1 MTETT
6 KTTKTTKDEKDLASR
21 LADAG
26 GDAMQ
31 KLSDLPMG
39 KVLVDGAQQ
48 LRERLDELATRIRA
62 IDPLEKRL
70 TTLEE
75 RVAAL
80 EKKAKPAASRK
91 PAAKKPAA
99 EKTPEE
105 S

>member
-1 MTETT
+1 MTE
-6 KTTKTTKDEKDLASR
+6 TTKTTKDEKDLASR

-62 IDPLEKRL
+62 IDPLEKRV

-75 RVAAL
+75 HVAAL
-80 EKKAKPAASRK
+80 EKKSKPAATKK

-99 EKTPEE
+99 EKTPDE

>member
-6 KTTKTTKDEKDLASR
+6 KTQKEKEKDFAAR

-39 KVLVDGAQQ
+39 KALVDGAQQ

-62 IDPLEKRL
+62 IDPLEKRI
-70 TTLEE
+70 T
-75 RVAAL
+75 AL
-80 EKKAKPAASRK
+80 EQRVDALETKPKRARRK
-91 PAAKKPAA
+91 PAAKKPA
-99 EKTPEE
+99 EKKPAD
-105 S
+105 

>member
-6 KTTKTTKDEKDLASR
+6 KTQKEKEKDFAAR

-26 GDAMQ
+26 GEAMQ

-39 KVLVDGAQQ
+39 KALVDGAQQ
-48 LRERLDELATRIRA
+48 LRERLDELGTRIRA
-62 IDPLEKRL
+62 IDPLEKRV
-70 TTLEE
+70 TELEE
-75 RVAAL
+75 RLEAL
-80 EKKAKPAASRK
+80 EKKSKPAARRK

-99 EKTPEE
+99 KKTTTE